1 MEPSQLVNGAN
12 SKPTTSNLQ
21 QYLQHLSTPAK
32 VPMIGGLQ
40 PAPPQYGENITSEG
54 YKVVIALCSF
64 QPSRLNQLAFDNSS
78 LSSTGAAAADHG
90 HLVVVPKD
98 PKVVTALFKYKG
110 AKDSSIGGAFS
121 KQAPN
126 ELSFKKGEKMILL
139 DVVEETDSS
148 SGELSRPGWW
158 LACKRSETDKSGYI
172 PLNYVTVDLT
182 SKDWYYANINRQE
195 TERLLMEPFVEQG
208 SFLVRKRAKDLKPEL
223 NFQRLTKPMP
233 KEGRRSTAMSTV
245 AEAIELKDSIDQ
257 HSSVAAAS
265 SSNGRIAGNCPE
277 VKYCIY

>member
-1 MEPSQLVNGAN
+1 MASQESV
-12 SKPTTSNLQ
+12 TS
-21 QYLQHLSTPAK
+21 SA
-32 VPMIGGLQ
+32 
-40 PAPPQYGENITSEG
+40 S
-54 YKVVIALCSF
+54 S
-64 QPSRLNQLAFDNSS
+64 SS

-182 SKDWYYANINRQE
+182 SKE
-195 TERLLMEPFVEQG
+195 
-208 SFLVRKRAKDLKPEL
+208 
-223 NFQRLTKPMP
+223 
-233 KEGRRSTAMSTV
+233 
-245 AEAIELKDSIDQ
+245 
-257 HSSVAAAS
+257 
-265 SSNGRIAGNCPE
+265 
-277 VKYCIY
+277 